1 MFSSSRYVKSH
12 YSGVP
17 GKVKGKFLLTI
28 NNHPDIRRLYKGLLR
43 LTINVTYSV
52 ARDKSDKS
60 RRRTELIIANYP
72 LPRKG
77 VIVK

>member
-12 YSGVP
+12 YSGAP
-17 GKVKGKFLLTI
+17 GRIKGKLLLTI
-28 NNHPDIRRLYKGLLR
+28 NNHPDIRKLYKGLPTQILD
-43 LTINVTYSV
+43 VYYSV
-52 ARDKSDKS
+52 GPKKKRQ
-60 RRRTELIIANYP
+60 TELVIANYP

>member
-17 GKVKGKFLLTI
+17 GKVKGKLLLTI
-28 NNHPDIRRLYKGLLR
+28 NNHPDIRKLYKGLPQ

-52 ARDKSDKS
+52 ARDKSAKS
-60 RRRTELIIANYP
+60 RKRTELIIANYP
-72 LPRKG
+72 LPGKG
-77 VIVK
+77 ADNK